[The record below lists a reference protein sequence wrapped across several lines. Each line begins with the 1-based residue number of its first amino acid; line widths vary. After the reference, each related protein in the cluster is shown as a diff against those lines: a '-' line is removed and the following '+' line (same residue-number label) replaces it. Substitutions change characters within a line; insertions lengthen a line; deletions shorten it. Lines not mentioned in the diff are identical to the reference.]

1 MRSPQMCREDCR
13 LLMNGSPA
21 VRDFGLTLFVRIFKE
36 LMLSALSIINPAA
49 EKYLDFIAAAPRRNP
64 V

>member
-1 MRSPQMCREDCR
+1 MCREDCR

-36 LMLSALSIINPAA
+36 LNAFSAFHYKSCG
-49 EKYLDFIAAAPRRNP
+49 
-64 V
+64 